1 MKTFSLFIDDVD
13 PELDADRLCQLQAAV
28 RNVRINGGGYL
39 VNRLALRAKSLQ
51 IAQPADDWRVVY
63 ARYLGHQ
70 FPHAWIYTGGR
81 HLAVHA
87 SPPDSPSQKNDWKPG
102 EAGRCLFRIIEVKR
116 LEKLSCGLHHGEV
129 AGAPCRKCAA
139 GIPQRNAAQA
149 RDRALISAFQPV

>member
-1 MKTFSLFIDDVD
+1 MKTFSLFMDDVD
-13 PELDADRLCQLQAAV
+13 PTLDAAIVKKIQASV

-39 VNRLALRAKSLQ
+39 VNRLALRAKALQ
-51 IAQPADDWRVVY
+51 LAQPTDDWRVVY
-63 ARYLGHQ
+63 ARHLAHQ

-87 SPPDSPSQKNDWKPG
+87 SPPAPATKANDWKPG

-116 LEKLSCGLHHGEV
+116 LEKLACGLHHGEV

-139 GIPQRNAAQA
+139 GIPQRNASQA
-149 RDRALISAFQPV
+149 RDRALISALEPV